1 MVVVFFSIVAFVV
14 TVDQLSKKYAEKH
27 FEREKKQVGVL
38 TFSLVKNPGAFKGF
52 LKNKPQLLT
61 GIQTVGTLIVALLG
75 IVAAVKGKSKPLAV
89 GLALI
94 TGGAG
99 SNLVDRIC
107 KGKVTDFFAIKW
119 TKNLYYNLADIA
131 IFLGAV
137 IVLFVDLV
145 GSDRPI

>member
-14 TVDQLSKKYAEKH
+14 AVDQLSKGYAEKN
-27 FEREKKQVGVL
+27 FKREKKQVGVL
-38 TFSLVKNPGAFKGF
+38 TFLLVENPGAFKGF

-61 GIQTVGTLIVALLG
+61 GIQTVGTLMVALLG
-75 IVAAVKGKSKPLAV
+75 IIAAAKGKSKLLAV
-89 GLALI
+89 GLALM
-94 TGGAG
+94 TSGAG
-99 SNLVDRIC
+99 SNLADRIR

-137 IVLFVDLV
+137 IVFFVDLF